1 MKLCLDSRLKAVI
14 GEIESCDKVAD
25 IGCDHGKIANLAVEI
40 TDNTVYATDIS
51 APSLKKAQ
59 ALSEELGYED
69 NLVCLAGDGLEPLKD
84 KDIDTV
90 IIAGIGGMEI
100 IKILSGAVKR
110 YKKYILVPHTHAERV
125 RKYLVDNGY
134 NIQKDYLV
142 SCEKKFYP
150 IIVVKGTATDNY
162 DDFEMLFGK
171 NDDCVRRECAIN
183 RLNELKSYV
192 GKTTGE
198 KREETLAEIKLIE
211 DKYEDMRDN

>member
-1 MKLCLDSRLKAVI
+1 MKLFLDSRLTAVI
-14 GEIESCDKVAD
+14 GEIERDDRVAD
-25 IGCDHGKIANLAVEI
+25 IGCDHGKIANLAVKI

-59 ALSEELGYED
+59 ALSEDLGYED
-69 NLVCLAGDGLEPLKD
+69 KLVCLIGNGLQPLTD
-84 KDIDTV
+84 KNVDTLV
-90 IIAGIGGMEI
+90 IAGMGGTEI

-125 RKYLVDNGY
+125 RKYLIDGGY

-142 SCEKKFYP
+142 YCDKKYYP
-150 IIVVKGTATDNY
+150 IIVVKGTKAYNY
-162 DDFEMLFGK
+162 DAFEMLFGK
-171 NDDCVRRECAIN
+171 NDDSVRRECAIN
-183 RLNELKSYV
+183 RLNEMKSYV
-192 GKTTGE
+192 DKSTGE